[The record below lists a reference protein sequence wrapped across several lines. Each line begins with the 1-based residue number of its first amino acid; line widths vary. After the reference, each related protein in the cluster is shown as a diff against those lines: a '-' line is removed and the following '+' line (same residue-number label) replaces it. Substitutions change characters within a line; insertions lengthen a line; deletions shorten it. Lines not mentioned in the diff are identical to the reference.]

1 MMTKSRKSSFFLTLA
16 MAFAMA
22 GTSGP
27 MHGQATA
34 RPSGLLRMKNPVPGQ
49 YIVVLKDP
57 ETAAQGRPDRAASAR
72 GLSEQY
78 GGQVGFVYE
87 AALHGFSARMTE
99 DQALAL
105 SHDPRVAY
113 IEEDSLVQANTMS
126 VTSQGDL
133 RTSHGNVSGVSGQSG
148 TNTLTDFNAGIES
161 NPPWGLDRI
170 DQRTGLDGFYHFWG
184 TGFGVHAYI
193 IGTGILPTH
202 QEFDTRATAAAD
214 FVGDG
219 RNGIDCNGG
228 GTYLAGIIGGLFDG
242 VAKKVS
248 LYGVRVSNC
257 FASTTTS
264 QFIAGVNW
272 VAANRVLPAVAL
284 LEHEIAADASLDTA
298 VQNAINSGIT
308 FVVGAGNNADDAGNY
323 SPARIFPVITVGATN
338 SSDTRWSFS
347 NYGSSLDLFAPGVDI
362 ESASI
367 NGTSSFV
374 VGSDT
379 QAAAA
384 HVAGVAAMFLQRNPG
399 ATPGVIAS
407 AINVRATQG
416 AVFNLGT
423 GSPNK
428 LLFGLD
434 DFDGTVVI
442 TGQEQHDC
450 KIQNATTECG
460 GGIIF
465 DAGTVS
471 ITINGRTYS
480 AAYGKLSTTTSIAQ
494 ALAASINNDPSVSA
508 TSAAGGI
515 LLTSRTSS
523 CFTVSSTSS
532 TSMPDRFNISFSG
545 VVFTP
550 PCY

>member
-72 GLSEQY
+72 ALSEQY

-193 IGTGILPTH
+193 IG
-202 QEFDTRATAAAD
+202 
-214 FVGDG
+214 
-219 RNGIDCNGG
+219 
-228 GTYLAGIIGGLFDG
+228 
-242 VAKKVS
+242 
-248 LYGVRVSNC
+248 
-257 FASTTTS
+257 
-264 QFIAGVNW
+264 
-272 VAANRVLPAVAL
+272 
-284 LEHEIAADASLDTA
+284 
-298 VQNAINSGIT
+298 
-308 FVVGAGNNADDAGNY
+308 
-323 SPARIFPVITVGATN
+323 
-338 SSDTRWSFS
+338 
-347 NYGSSLDLFAPGVDI
+347 
-362 ESASI
+362 
-367 NGTSSFV
+367 
-374 VGSDT
+374 
-379 QAAAA
+379 
-384 HVAGVAAMFLQRNPG
+384 M
-399 ATPGVIAS
+399 
-407 AINVRATQG
+407 
-416 AVFNLGT
+416 
-423 GSPNK
+423 
-428 LLFGLD
+428 
-434 DFDGTVVI
+434 
-442 TGQEQHDC
+442 
-450 KIQNATTECG
+450 
-460 GGIIF
+460 
-465 DAGTVS
+465 
-471 ITINGRTYS
+471 
-480 AAYGKLSTTTSIAQ
+480 
-494 ALAASINNDPSVSA
+494 
-508 TSAAGGI
+508 
-515 LLTSRTSS
+515 
-523 CFTVSSTSS
+523 
-532 TSMPDRFNISFSG
+532 
-545 VVFTP
+545 
-550 PCY
+550 